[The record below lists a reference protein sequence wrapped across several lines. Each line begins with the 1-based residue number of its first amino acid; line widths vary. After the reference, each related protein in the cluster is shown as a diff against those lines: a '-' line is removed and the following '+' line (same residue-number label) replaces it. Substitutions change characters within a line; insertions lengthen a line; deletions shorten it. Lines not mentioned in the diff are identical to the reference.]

1 MHAKKKM
8 EKCLEQHREIIEK
21 MQQKEM
27 IWAFVPWNN
36 VSILFR
42 EGCCLAKGML
52 NRMKWLRLAPSL
64 QLDLGSRN
72 EILEGPLM
80 FSSNA
85 WRKDLD
91 DYPEQNLV
99 AHWVLSNLHTKSFLS
114 LSRLSDHLSVS
125 KKIKFWE
132 HLGVLS
138 VGSLLCSCYN
148 SWIPGSATSLSHE
161 IPGRWSAALTVHA
174 LCEYSLWR
182 SEFGYKNAKILTS
195 SFWDAKCIKT
205 SGWLK
210 RHCPRE
216 HILGIKVMYLNIL
229 WGSESM
235 LLGYFMF
242 LSWD

>member
-1 MHAKKKM
+1 MEIICVLNTKGTELIMLESSYSIVTRHQRLKWSDARILKSQGELHLHIWKMEWGLNFFKEYFEIQVEPMHAKKM

-99 AHWVLSNLHTKSFLS
+99 AHWVLSNLHTKSFCLF
-114 LSRLSDHLSVS
+114 HVS
-125 KKIKFWE
+125 QIIYQFLKK
-132 HLGVLS
+132 
-138 VGSLLCSCYN
+138 
-148 SWIPGSATSLSHE
+148 
-161 IPGRWSAALTVHA
+161 
-174 LCEYSLWR
+174 
-182 SEFGYKNAKILTS
+182 
-195 SFWDAKCIKT
+195 
-205 SGWLK
+205 
-210 RHCPRE
+210 
-216 HILGIKVMYLNIL
+216 
-229 WGSESM
+229 
-235 LLGYFMF
+235 
-242 LSWD
+242 